1 MSRRATS
8 LIIRLVRQ
16 TGAICFLFTAVF
28 AAEKNG
34 PTLAFPGAEGFG
46 RYTSGGRGGRVIEV
60 TNLNDSGPGSLRAA
74 VEASGRRTIV
84 FRVSGNIDLASKLV
98 IRNDNITIAGQTAP
112 GDGICVRYY
121 SFGIDAD
128 NVIIR
133 YVRFRLGDEKKVESD
148 AFTGEEHDRLII
160 DHCSAS
166 WSVDECMS
174 FYKNRNFTMQ
184 WCLDSES
191 LYHSVHSKGNHGYGG
206 IWGGMGASFHHNLLA
221 HHSSRN
227 PRFSGGRDLADPTQ
241 ELVDHRNNVIYNWGF
256 NSAYGGE
263 VGKQNMIA
271 NYYKYG
277 PATKSDVRYRIV
289 EPYDNVGRW
298 YIADNFFWGTSGNII
313 RVNANNWSGGVQ
325 GDYAQTAKAD
335 TPFPAAP
342 VVTHTAENAFELV
355 LADAGANVPKRDSLD
370 LRIIREVR
378 NGTATYGGTF
388 AGPTAGIIDSQG
400 AVGGWPVLNSL
411 PAPAD
416 TDHDGMPDEY
426 EMGHG
431 LNFNDPD
438 DGALDADADGYTHLE
453 EYLNGLCVRKD
464 FLAGPAEL
472 KAMPLSAS
480 EIQLT
485 WKEMALNES
494 GFKIMRYSGDSLRQT
509 MTTAAN
515 DTLFID
521 RELQPNTSYAYRVSA
536 FNEFTQS
543 IASNR
548 VQCTTLNSSTRI
560 NQSDTAPDQ
569 LGLAVSNYPNPFNAN
584 TRLQIRVPACGK
596 VRLTVYNVLGIAVA
610 HLLDSELTQGFY
622 TVTWDA
628 GALQSGVYWALAQ
641 TAWGQAK
648 TKLLLVR

>member
-1 MSRRATS
+1 
-8 LIIRLVRQ
+8 
-16 TGAICFLFTAVF
+16 
-28 AAEKNG
+28 
-34 PTLAFPGAEGFG
+34 
-46 RYTSGGRGGRVIEV
+46 
-60 TNLNDSGPGSLRAA
+60 
-74 VEASGRRTIV
+74 VEATGPRTIV

-98 IRNDNITIAGQTAP
+98 IRNNDVTIAGQTAP

-148 AFTGEEHDRLII
+148 AFTGEEHDHIMI

-227 PRFSGGRDLADPTQ
+227 PRFSGGRDLADPTE

-277 PATKSDVRYRIV
+277 PATRSDVRYRIV

-298 YIADNFFWGTSGNII
+298 YIAENFFWGTGANIS

-325 GDYAQTAKAD
+325 GDFAQGVKAD
-335 TPFPAAP
+335 APFPAAP
-342 VVTHTAENAFELV
+342 VATHTAENAYELV
-355 LADAGANVPKRDSLD
+355 LADAGASLPKRDSLD
-370 LRIIREVR
+370 LRIVSEVR
-378 NGTATYGGTF
+378 NGKATYGGSF
-388 AGPTAGIIDSQG
+388 AGPTAGIIDSQT

-416 TDHDGMPDEY
+416 TDHDGMPDVY
-426 EMGHG
+426 ENDHG
-431 LNFNDPD
+431 LMFNDPI
-438 DGALDADADGYTHLE
+438 DGAQDSDGDGYTNLE
-453 EYLNGLCVRKD
+453 EYLNDLCVRKD
-464 FLAGPAEL
+464 FLSAPAEL

-480 EIQLT
+480 QVQLT
-485 WKEMALNES
+485 WKEMAINES
-494 GFKIMRYSGDSLRQT
+494 GFKILRYVGDSLRQI
-509 MTTAAN
+509 MTAAAN

-521 RELQPNTSYAYRVSA
+521 RDLQPNQTYAYRVLA
-536 FNEFTQS
+536 YNEFTQS
-543 IASNR
+543 ISSNR
-548 VQCTTLNSSTRI
+548 AVCTTLNSSTGI
-560 NQSDTAPDQ
+560 NQQQTAPDK
-569 LGLAVSNYPNPFNAN
+569 LGLTVSNYPNPFNTN
-584 TRLQIRVPACGK
+584 TRLQIHVPEHAK
-596 VRLTVYNVLGIAVA
+596 VRLTVYNVLGMAVA
-610 HLLDSELTQGFY
+610 RLLDAEMPRGAF
-622 TVTWDA
+622 TVSWDA
-628 GALQSGVYWALAQ
+628 AALQSGIYWALLQ
-641 TAWGQAK
+641 TASGQAK
-648 TKLLLVR
+648 TKLLLIR